1 MAVTGKRIVNTR
13 ATHQNSRFTA
23 LLQSQGAEVIE
34 YPCIAIVPPEDDRPL
49 REALANLAH
58 FDWLVLTSTNTVL
71 ALAALPISLPPLVP
85 RDPLPIRGEGRGVG
99 SPLAPPPLPV
109 IGSEGAGG
117 REGNRREGNRREGKP
132 KLAAIGPA
140 TARAAQAYLGLE
152 TVLLPETFTA
162 EALGEVLPIQPG
174 ERVLISASAI
184 ARTTLADILTA
195 RGAEVTVIEAYRT
208 VPGTGGANVP
218 ALLAQKQVD
227 AVTFTSASTVANF
240 MARLSAEGGNHAD
253 LASVCIACI
262 GPQTAAM
269 AKLYRLQVDVMPTTH
284 TLDGLME
291 ALAKYFL

>member
-1 MAVTGKRIVNTR
+1 MTGKRIVNTR

-58 FDWLVLTSTNTVL
+58 FDWLLLTSTNTVL
-71 ALAALPISLPPLVP
+71 ALAASY
-85 RDPLPIRGEGRGVG
+85 
-99 SPLAPPPLPV
+99 PLAPARL
-109 IGSEGAGG
+109 
-117 REGNRREGNRREGKP
+117 GN
-132 KLAAIGPA
+132 AAVGPA

-162 EALGEVLPIQPG
+162 ETLGEALPIHSG
-174 ERVLISASAI
+174 ERVLIPASAI
-184 ARTTLADILTA
+184 ARTTLADILRA

-227 AVTFTSASTVANF
+227 AVTFTSASTVENF

-269 AKLYRLQVDVMPTTH
+269 AKAHGLQVNVMPTTH

>member
-23 LLQSQGAEVIE
+23 LLQAQGAEVIE
-34 YPCIAIVPPEDDRPL
+34 YPCIAIAPPEDDRPL

-58 FDWLVLTSTNTVL
+58 FDWLLLTSANTVL

-85 RDPLPIRGEGRGVG
+85 RDPLPIRGEGRGEG

-109 IGSEGAGG
+109 IG
-117 REGNRREGNRREGKP
+117 REGNRREGKP
-132 KLAAIGPA
+132 KLAAVGPA
-140 TARAAQAYLGLE
+140 TARAAQAYLGIE

-162 EALGEVLPIQPG
+162 EALGTALPIQSG
-174 ERVLISASAI
+174 ERVLIPTSAI
-184 ARTTLADILTA
+184 ARTTLADILRT
-195 RGAEVTVIEAYRT
+195 RGVEVTVVEAYRT

-218 ALLAQKQVD
+218 TLLTQKRVD
-227 AVTFTSASTVANF
+227 AVTFTSASTVENF
-240 MARLSAEGGNHAD
+240 IARLSAEGGNRTD

-269 AKLYRLQVDVMPTTH
+269 AISHGLRVDVMPAMH
-284 TLDGLME
+284 TLDGLIE
-291 ALAKYFL
+291 ALAEYLL